1 MIFSELIRS
10 IKKNRSDVTRLIR
23 DQERAVVSQAEGLLE
38 RLEQEIADLRRK
50 NTELEQLKHTDD
62 HIQFLQVISIVIQD
76 ILYDFTSCLSSYT
89 PGFTDMA

>member
-23 DQERAVVSQAEGLLE
+23 DEERAVVSQAEGLLE

-50 NTELEQLKHTDD
+50 SAELEQLKHTDD
-62 HIQFLQVISIVIQD
+62 HIHFLQVISIVIQD
-76 ILYDFTSCLSSYT
+76 ILYDFTGCLSS
-89 PGFTDMA
+89 

>member
-62 HIQFLQVISIVIQD
+62 HIHFLQVISIVIQD
-76 ILYDFTSCLSSYT
+76 ILFDFAGCLSS
-89 PGFTDMA
+89 